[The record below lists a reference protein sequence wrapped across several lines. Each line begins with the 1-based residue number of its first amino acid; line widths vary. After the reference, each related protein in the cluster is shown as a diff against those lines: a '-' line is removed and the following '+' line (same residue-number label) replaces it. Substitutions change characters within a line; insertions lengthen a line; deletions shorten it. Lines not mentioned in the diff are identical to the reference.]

1 MGKLRELFKVRKPGN
16 GDAVQKS
23 LMSKKSGPAITN
35 KGGSVPNGGNKK
47 PVGGK

>member
-1 MGKLRELFKVRKPGN
+1 MAGLRSLFKVRKPGN

-35 KGGSVPNGGNKK
+35 KGASVPNGGSKK
-47 PVGGK
+47 SVGGK